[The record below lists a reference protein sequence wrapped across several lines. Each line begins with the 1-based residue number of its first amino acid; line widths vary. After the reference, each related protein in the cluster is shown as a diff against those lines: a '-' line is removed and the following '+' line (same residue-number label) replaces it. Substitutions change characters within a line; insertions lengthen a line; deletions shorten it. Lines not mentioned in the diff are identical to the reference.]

1 MEFSCAERK
10 NQEINCY
17 LFYYLLFYFRQTEM
31 PIYSD
36 PQEGSVVQCLD
47 MSAHEVKADDES
59 DVTGCPS
66 GATV

>member
-1 MEFSCAERK
+1 
-10 NQEINCY
+10 
-17 LFYYLLFYFRQTEM
+17 M